1 MGNPE
6 EPSRMEIRHMPR
18 SITKT
23 IAPTKL
29 HRAKCSKALPTLP
42 AIARPS
48 LVLAALLLAW
58 APCAF
63 AAPVFHVIVNGGQG
77 PFDESSSSFLSRASA
92 LSLAET
98 DPISGYSFDYVN
110 NAFGAAGPGG
120 LHADANSKYFTDH
133 PAGSGANVDAIAA
146 AYMTLDDVVVS
157 GPAGT
162 IMTSYTIH
170 LTGTLEASKDLQA
183 SGLSAAAARVEVI
196 LLGNGQSLS
205 DSAAA
210 KYNDVPQH
218 GSGLLQNFTGS
229 DDLTSAPFSVT
240 ANQAFTVLIELGI
253 DAQSVLAPD
262 DTGSASAAAH
272 FGNTLT
278 FVTDG
283 PVFDLP
289 AGYTANSIS
298 GNIVDNHFLPVPEPA
313 RIWLLGTGCVGL
325 LGWARGRRL
334 S

>member
-1 MGNPE
+1 MD
-6 EPSRMEIRHMPR
+6 IRHMLT
-18 SITKT
+18 SISGT
-23 IAPTKL
+23 IAPANRC
-29 HRAKCSKALPTLP
+29 RARCSRALPTLP
-42 AIARPS
+42 VIARPS

-77 PFDESSSSFLSRASA
+77 PFDESSSSSLSRASA
-92 LSLAET
+92 LSLNQT

-120 LHADANSKYFTDH
+120 LHADANSRFYTDN
-133 PAGSGANVDAIAA
+133 PVGSGDNVDAVAN
-146 AYMTLDDVVVS
+146 AYMTLDDVVIS
-157 GPAGT
+157 GPAGMIT
-162 IMTSYTIH
+162 TSYTIH

-183 SGLSAAAARVEVI
+183 TSEFSGAAARVEVI
-196 LLGNGQSLS
+196 LFGNGQFLN

-210 KYNDVPQH
+210 KYNDLPQR

-229 DDLTSAPFSVT
+229 DDLTSAPFTVT
-240 ANQAFTVLIELGI
+240 ANQAFTVVLELGI

-298 GNIVDNHFLPVPEPA
+298 GNIVDNHSVPVPEPA
-313 RIWLLGTGCVGL
+313 RAGLLGTGGVGLL
-325 LGWARGRRL
+325 LGWARRRRL